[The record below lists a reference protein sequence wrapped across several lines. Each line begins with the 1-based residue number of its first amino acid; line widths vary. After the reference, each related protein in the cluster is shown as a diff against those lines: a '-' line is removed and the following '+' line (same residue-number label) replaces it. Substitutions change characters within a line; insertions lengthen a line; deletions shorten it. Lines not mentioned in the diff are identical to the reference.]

1 MTPKSKAALPRA
13 MEMVN
18 HSLGLTPTCQPTCRH
33 MRQPNE
39 KEQNIFFYDGNENK
53 DVVRIEDWLDAEGP
67 VMEWA
72 LNLRS
77 EVSC

>member
-1 MTPKSKAALPRA
+1 
-13 MEMVN
+13 
-18 HSLGLTPTCQPTCRH
+18 

-39 KEQNIFFYDGNENK
+39 KDQNIFFYDGNENK

-72 LNLRS
+72 LNLKS
-77 EVSC
+77 EVSCQTKTVNMEDELFGCPDEELRATPENIGRW